1 MSENPK
7 HSTGFHVPLEVV
19 SQTLYGLYVDNVTG
33 NLMLEISDHTDDDV
47 LIQTESGQATKENY
61 EEWTWASAALEFSLS
76 VRGNLQVKV
85 L

>member
-7 HSTGFHVPLEVV
+7 HSTGFHIPQEVV

-33 NLMLEISDHTDDDV
+33 NLMLEISDHTDDEV
-47 LIQTESGQATKENY
+47 LIQTESGQLTKENY
-61 EEWTWASAALEFSLS
+61 EEWTWSSAALEFSLS
-76 VRGNLQVKV
+76 GLGNLQVKV